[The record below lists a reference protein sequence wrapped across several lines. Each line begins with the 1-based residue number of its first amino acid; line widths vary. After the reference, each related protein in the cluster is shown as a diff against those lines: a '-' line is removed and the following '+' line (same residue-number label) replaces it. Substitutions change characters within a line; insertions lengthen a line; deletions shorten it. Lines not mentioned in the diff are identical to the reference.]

1 MPSSAAIWRIGLSLP
16 ACAIS
21 ISEGTGRRS
30 FSLVATNG
38 ITAFLPLVDKEAP
51 DFLMRGFFAI
61 RFLRD
66 TFLVFDFPIGDFVAI
81 FAPFV
86 QNSTYIIQNF
96 QNFDNCLISLIFVH
110 CVTRLAGKLRVA

>member
-1 MPSSAAIWRIGLSLP
+1 MPSSAAIWRIGLSFP

-38 ITAFLPLVDKEAP
+38 TTAFLPLVDREAP
-51 DFLMRGFFAI
+51 AFLMRGFFAI
-61 RFLRD
+61 TFLCA
-66 TFLVFDFPIGDFVAI
+66 TFLVFDFPIGDFVVAI
-81 FAPFV
+81 FAPSV

-96 QNFDNCLISLIFVH
+96 QNFDNCL
-110 CVTRLAGKLRVA
+110 